1 MDPHIKY
8 WNICIAD
15 SRLTI
20 VASQEDDCDKSHT
33 YHSSNINKDMTT
45 MVMKAVAIL
54 SMLASSE
61 AFAPNL
67 SLSRKSIAANVIT
80 SQWSMDDPAPE
91 VSCQLSV
98 VLDWTGL

>member
-1 MDPHIKY
+1 
-8 WNICIAD
+8 
-15 SRLTI
+15 
-20 VASQEDDCDKSHT
+20 
-33 YHSSNINKDMTT
+33 
-45 MVMKAVAIL
+45 MVMKAIAIL

-91 VSCQLSV
+91 VRCQLCQTV
-98 VLDWTGL
+98 GVLEYNLLYQGVGVQVPGSWLC